1 MAVLYQILSESELRF
16 KSMSR
21 RDWLECKIDAHCTY
35 AVIAVMKNPAV
46 WLDLGGA
53 RTKWL

>member
-1 MAVLYQILSESELRF
+1 
-16 KSMSR
+16 MSR
-21 RDWLECKIDAHCTY
+21 RDWLDCKIDAHCTY
-35 AVIAVMKNPAV
+35 AVIAVMKNTAV